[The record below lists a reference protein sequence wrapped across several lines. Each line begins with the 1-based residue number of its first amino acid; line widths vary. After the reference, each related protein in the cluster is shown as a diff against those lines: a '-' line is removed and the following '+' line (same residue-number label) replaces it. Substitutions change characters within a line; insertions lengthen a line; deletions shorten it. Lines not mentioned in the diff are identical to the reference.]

1 LDDSEG
7 LSLRNPHFVSVCL
20 VSEFLFLPASAIAQ
34 VPSTDF
40 PDIPLPPIIES
51 LIGMPQAYT
60 AGRKVHLDTL
70 RREAEQVGLPPD
82 IADAVVQVESAYVPG
97 AVGGVGEVGLMQIR
111 PTTAA
116 MLGYRGTLAGL
127 FEPETNIRYG
137 VAYLGRAWQL
147 AGGDLCRTLMKY
159 RAGHGEERMTP
170 LSVEYCRRVRT
181 YLAAIGSPIAAG
193 EDALSGA
200 ASASSSASRPAPSA
214 IANTE
219 AKLARPSP
227 YYQTKSV
234 TAGATTILPP
244 QRPMKGLRVAAAVPS
259 AEMRSLA
266 LAQEKEKRRKTR
278 IRQMWAAHDARMQS
292 IFAKVRPE
300 SLRIAAGI

>member
-1 LDDSEG
+1 MFG
-7 LSLRNPHFVSVCL
+7 LL
-20 VSEFLFLPASAIAQ
+20 VLPASALAQ
-34 VPSTDF
+34 APSADF
-40 PDIPLPPIIES
+40 PDIPLPPVIEG

-60 AGRKVHLDTL
+60 PGRKAHLETI

-82 IADAVVQVESAYVPG
+82 IADAVVQVESAYDPG

-127 FEPETNIRYG
+127 FEPETNVRYG
-137 VAYLGRAWQL
+137 IAYLGRAWQL
-147 AGGDLCRTLMKY
+147 ADGDLCRTLMKY

-181 YLAAIGSPIAAG
+181 HLAAIGSPIAAG
-193 EDALSGA
+193 GNALSVSTLGSLY
-200 ASASSSASRPAPSA
+200 ASKPAPKATADTTGNLTPSSPSHRMKSA
-214 IANTE
+214 A
-219 AKLARPSP
+219 
-227 YYQTKSV
+227 
-234 TAGATTILPP
+234 AGIKVLPP

-266 LAQEKEKRRKTR
+266 LAQEKEKRWKTK

-292 IFAKVRPE
+292 ISAKLRPE